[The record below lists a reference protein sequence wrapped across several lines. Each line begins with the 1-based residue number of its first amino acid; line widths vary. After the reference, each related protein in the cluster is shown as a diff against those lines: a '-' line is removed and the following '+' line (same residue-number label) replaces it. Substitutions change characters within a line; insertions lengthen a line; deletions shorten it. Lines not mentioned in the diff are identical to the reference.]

1 MKLDYFTLISPD
13 PLHIHGVGDIKSPTL
28 SEISKLESKININNC
43 EFNVTFK
50 GCYYIYIND
59 VLKHFNIKKTDF
71 SKVIKTIQKVIKLK
85 KIDNLESVDKKDI
98 YLSCSDKCI
107 KTLKRI
113 NKYLESIQD
122 QDQFIQCTDITFFK
136 ELSQEELDKIPE
148 EEQAKLVEIK
158 SIIDS
163 SNKWIN
169 IKYLSEVVTKCC
181 DYISTHLTN
190 ELSYLLYSK
199 YSLEDAKDK
208 SYDIDSKCLVFLKQ
222 DLIQLP
228 ETKDLGL
235 EETLAKYKELMKNK
249 TITDPVLVT
258 KLKYLVASKGPVS
271 KCTLMSPVI
280 LPYEDIE
287 HQEFNLT
294 EHGIKLKD
302 IKEIFKIADTANTF
316 VCDQE
321 LWNKIISY
329 DYSSIAKP
337 EKPKK
342 EPKPKVEKPK
352 KEPKVKKEVK
362 IEEEKP
368 KQEEVKIEEPVEI
381 KVEEEKPK
389 ETKKKTT
396 KKAKVEKVKK
406 ETKPKA
412 KKEVKPK
419 VEKKEMSEADILNS
433 ISVDTSVLELDDV
446 RQDFNLE

>member
-1 MKLDYFTLISPD
+1 MNTLDVLKF
-13 PLHIHGVGDIKSPTL
+13 IKS
-28 SEISKLESKININNC
+28 ENKLESKININNC

-85 KIDNLESVDKKDI
+85 KVDNLETVDKKDI
-98 YLSCSDKCI
+98 YLSNSDKCI
-107 KTLKRI
+107 KTLKKM

-122 QDQFIQCTDITFFK
+122 QDQFIQCTDVTFFK

-148 EEQAKLVEIK
+148 EEQSKLVEIK

-249 TITDPVLVT
+249 TITDPALIT

-342 EPKPKVEKPK
+342 EPKVK
-352 KEPKVKKEVK
+352 KETKSKVKKEVK

-368 KQEEVKIEEPVEI
+368 KVEEPKQEETIEV

>member
-1 MKLDYFTLISPD
+1 MNTLDVLKF
-13 PLHIHGVGDIKSPTL
+13 IKS
-28 SEISKLESKININNC
+28 ENKLESKININNC
-43 EFNVTFK
+43 EFNITFK

-71 SKVIKTIQKVIKLK
+71 TKVIKTIQKVIKLK
-85 KIDNLESVDKKDI
+85 KVDNLETVDKKDI

-107 KTLKRI
+107 KTLKRM

-148 EEQAKLVEIK
+148 EEQSKLVEIK

-249 TITDPVLVT
+249 TITDPALIT

-342 EPKPKVEKPK
+342 EPKVK
-352 KEPKVKKEVK
+352 KETKSKVKKEVK

-368 KQEEVKIEEPVEI
+368 KVEEPKQEETIEV

>member
-1 MKLDYFTLISPD
+1 MNTLDVLKF
-13 PLHIHGVGDIKSPTL
+13 IKS
-28 SEISKLESKININNC
+28 ENKLESKININNC

-71 SKVIKTIQKVIKLK
+71 TKVIKTIQKVIKLK

-98 YLSCSDKCI
+98 YLSSSDKCI

-122 QDQFIQCTDITFFK
+122 QDQFIQCTDVTFFK

-148 EEQAKLVEIK
+148 EEQNKLIEIK

-235 EETLAKYKELMKNK
+235 EETLAKYKELMKDK
-249 TITDPVLVT
+249 TITDPALIT

-342 EPKPKVEKPK
+342 EPKVK
-352 KEPKVKKEVK
+352 KETKSKVKKEVK

-368 KQEEVKIEEPVEI
+368 KVEEPKQEEVKQEEVVEV

-396 KKAKVEKVKK
+396 KKAKVERVKK

>member
-1 MKLDYFTLISPD
+1 MNTLDVLKF
-13 PLHIHGVGDIKSPTL
+13 IKS
-28 SEISKLESKININNC
+28 ENKLESKININNC

-71 SKVIKTIQKVIKLK
+71 TKVIKTIQKVIKLK

-98 YLSCSDKCI
+98 YLSSSDKCI

-122 QDQFIQCTDITFFK
+122 QDQFIQCTDVTFFK

-249 TITDPVLVT
+249 TITDPALIT

-342 EPKPKVEKPK
+342 EPKVK
-352 KEPKVKKEVK
+352 KETKPKVKKEVK

-368 KQEEVKIEEPVEI
+368 KVEEPKQEEVKQEETIEV

-396 KKAKVEKVKK
+396 KKAKVERVKK

>member
-1 MKLDYFTLISPD
+1 MNTLDVLKF
-13 PLHIHGVGDIKSPTL
+13 IKS
-28 SEISKLESKININNC
+28 ENKLESKININNC
-43 EFNVTFK
+43 EFNVSFK

-71 SKVIKTIQKVIKLK
+71 TKVIKTIQKVIKLK
-85 KIDNLESVDKKDI
+85 KIDNLENVDKKDI

-136 ELSQEELDKIPE
+136 ELSQEELDKIPK
-148 EEQAKLVEIK
+148 EEQDKLVEIK

-222 DLIQLP
+222 DLVQFP
-228 ETKDLGL
+228 EIKDLGL
-235 EETLAKYKELMKNK
+235 EETLAKYKELIKNK
-249 TITDPVLVT
+249 KIEDPVLIA
-258 KLKYLVASKGPVS
+258 KLKYLTASKGPVS
-271 KCTLMSPVI
+271 KCTVMSPVI
-280 LPYEDIE
+280 LPYQEIE

-337 EKPKK
+337 KVEKVKK

-352 KEPKVKKEVK
+352 KETKSKVKKEVK

-368 KQEEVKIEEPVEI
+368 KQEEPVEVKI
-381 KVEEEKPK
+381 KEEKPK

-396 KKAKVEKVKK
+396 KKTTRVKK
-406 ETKPKA
+406 ETKSKA
-412 KKEVKPK
+412 KKEEPK
-419 VEKKEMSEADILNS
+419 VEIKEMSEADILNS
-433 ISVDTSVLELDDV
+433 ISVDTSILELDDV

>member
-1 MKLDYFTLISPD
+1 MNTLDVLKF
-13 PLHIHGVGDIKSPTL
+13 IKS
-28 SEISKLESKININNC
+28 ENKLESKININNC
-43 EFNVTFK
+43 EFNVSFK
-50 GCYYIYIND
+50 GCYYVYIND

-71 SKVIKTIQKVIKLK
+71 TKVIKTIQKVIKLK
-85 KIDNLESVDKKDI
+85 KIDNLEGVDKKDI

-136 ELSQEELDKIPE
+136 ELSQEELDKIPK
-148 EEQAKLVEIK
+148 EEQDKLVEIK

-208 SYDIDSKCLVFLKQ
+208 SYDIDSKYLVFLKQ
-222 DLIQLP
+222 DLVQLP

-235 EETLAKYKELMKNK
+235 EETLAKYKELIKDK
-249 TITDPVLVT
+249 KIEDPVLIA
-258 KLKYLVASKGPVS
+258 KLKYLTASKGPVS
-271 KCTLMSPVI
+271 KCTVMSPVI
-280 LPYEDIE
+280 LPYQEIE

-329 DYSSIAKP
+329 DYSAVAKP
-337 EKPKK
+337 KVEKVKK

-352 KEPKVKKEVK
+352 KETKSKVKKEVK
-362 IEEEKP
+362 IEEEPKTEEP
-368 KQEEVKIEEPVEI
+368 KQEEPVEVKI
-381 KVEEEKPK
+381 KEEKPK

-396 KKAKVEKVKK
+396 KKTTRVKK
-406 ETKPKA
+406 ETKSKA
-412 KKEVKPK
+412 KKEEPK
-419 VEKKEMSEADILNS
+419 VEIKEMSEADILNS
-433 ISVDTSVLELDDV
+433 ISVDNSILELDDV

>member
-1 MKLDYFTLISPD
+1 MNTLDVLKF
-13 PLHIHGVGDIKSPTL
+13 IKS
-28 SEISKLESKININNC
+28 ENKLESKININNC

-71 SKVIKTIQKVIKLK
+71 TKVIKTIQKVIKLK
-85 KIDNLESVDKKDI
+85 KVDNLETVDKKDI

-107 KTLKRI
+107 KTLKRM

-122 QDQFIQCTDITFFK
+122 QDQFIQCTDVTFFK

-249 TITDPVLVT
+249 TITDPALIT

-342 EPKPKVEKPK
+342 EPKVK
-352 KEPKVKKEVK
+352 KETKSKVKKEVK

-368 KQEEVKIEEPVEI
+368 KVEEPKQEEVKEEETIEV

>member
-1 MKLDYFTLISPD
+1 MNTLDVLKF
-13 PLHIHGVGDIKSPTL
+13 IKS
-28 SEISKLESKININNC
+28 ENKLESKININNC
-43 EFNVTFK
+43 EFNVSFK

-71 SKVIKTIQKVIKLK
+71 TKVIKTIQKVIKLK
-85 KIDNLESVDKKDI
+85 KIDNLEGVDKKDI
-98 YLSCSDKCI
+98 YLSSSDKCI

-136 ELSQEELDKIPE
+136 ELSQEELDKIPK
-148 EEQAKLVEIK
+148 EEQDKLVEIK

-199 YSLEDAKDK
+199 YSLEEAKDK

-222 DLIQLP
+222 DLIQLE

-235 EETLAKYKELMKNK
+235 EETLAKYKELMKDK
-249 TITDPVLVT
+249 TITDPVLVA

-271 KCTLMSPVI
+271 KCTVMSPVI
-280 LPYEDIE
+280 LPYQEIE

-329 DYSSIAKP
+329 DYSGVAKP
-337 EKPKK
+337 KVEKVKK

-352 KEPKVKKEVK
+352 KETKSKVKKEIK
-362 IEEEKP
+362 IEEEPKTEEP
-368 KQEEVKIEEPVEI
+368 KQEEPVEV

-396 KKAKVEKVKK
+396 KKTTRVKK
-406 ETKPKA
+406 DTKPKA
-412 KKEVKPK
+412 KKEEPK
-419 VEKKEMSEADILNS
+419 VEMKEMSEADILNS
-433 ISVDTSVLELDDV
+433 ISVDTSVLELNDV

>member
-1 MKLDYFTLISPD
+1 MNTLDVLKF
-13 PLHIHGVGDIKSPTL
+13 IKS
-28 SEISKLESKININNC
+28 ENKLESKININNC
-43 EFNVTFK
+43 EFNVSFK
-50 GCYYIYIND
+50 GCYHIYIND

-71 SKVIKTIQKVIKLK
+71 TKVIKTIQKVIKLK
-85 KIDNLESVDKKDI
+85 KIDNLEGVDKKDI
-98 YLSCSDKCI
+98 YLSSSDKCI

-136 ELSQEELDKIPE
+136 ELSQEELDKIPK
-148 EEQAKLVEIK
+148 EEQDKLVEIK

-208 SYDIDSKCLVFLKQ
+208 SYDIDSKYLVFLKQ

-235 EETLAKYKELMKNK
+235 EETLTKYKELMKDK
-249 TITDPVLVT
+249 TITDPVLVA

-271 KCTLMSPVI
+271 KCTVMSPVI
-280 LPYEDIE
+280 LPYQEIE

-329 DYSSIAKP
+329 DYSSVAKP
-337 EKPKK
+337 KVEKVKK
-342 EPKPKVEKPK
+342 EPKPKVEKVK
-352 KEPKVKKEVK
+352 KETKSKVKKEVK
-362 IEEEKP
+362 IEEEP
-368 KQEEVKIEEPVEI
+368 KQEEPVEV

-396 KKAKVEKVKK
+396 KKTTRVKR
-406 ETKPKA
+406 ETKPKT
-412 KKEVKPK
+412 KKEEPK
-419 VEKKEMSEADILNS
+419 VEMKEMSEADILNS

>member
-1 MKLDYFTLISPD
+1 MNTLDVLKF
-13 PLHIHGVGDIKSPTL
+13 IKS
-28 SEISKLESKININNC
+28 ENKLESKININNC

-71 SKVIKTIQKVIKLK
+71 TKVIKTIQKVIKLK

-122 QDQFIQCTDITFFK
+122 QDQFIQCTDVTFFK
-136 ELSQEELDKIPE
+136 ELSQEELDKIPK
-148 EEQAKLVEIK
+148 EEQDKLVEIK

-235 EETLAKYKELMKNK
+235 EETLAKYKELIKDK
-249 TITDPVLVT
+249 KIEDPALIT

-342 EPKPKVEKPK
+342 EPKVK
-352 KEPKVKKEVK
+352 KETKPKVKKEVK

-368 KQEEVKIEEPVEI
+368 KVEEPKQEEVKQEETIEV

-396 KKAKVEKVKK
+396 KKAKVEKAKK

>member
-1 MKLDYFTLISPD
+1 MNTLDVLKF
-13 PLHIHGVGDIKSPTL
+13 IKS
-28 SEISKLESKININNC
+28 ENKLESKININNC
-43 EFNVTFK
+43 EFNVSFK

-71 SKVIKTIQKVIKLK
+71 TKVIKTIQKVIKLK
-85 KIDNLESVDKKDI
+85 KIDNLENVDKKDI

-136 ELSQEELDKIPE
+136 ELSQEELDKIPK
-148 EEQAKLVEIK
+148 EEQDKLVEIK

-208 SYDIDSKCLVFLKQ
+208 SYDIDSKYLVFLKQ

-228 ETKDLGL
+228 ETKDLSL
-235 EETLAKYKELMKNK
+235 EETLAKYKELIKDK
-249 TITDPVLVT
+249 TITDPVLIA

-329 DYSSIAKP
+329 DYSSVAKP
-337 EKPKK
+337 KVEKVKK

-352 KEPKVKKEVK
+352 KETKSKVKKEVK
-362 IEEEKP
+362 IEEEP
-368 KQEEVKIEEPVEI
+368 KQEEPVEVKIEES
-381 KVEEEKPK
+381 KPK

-396 KKAKVEKVKK
+396 KKTTRVKR

-412 KKEVKPK
+412 KKEEPK
-419 VEKKEMSEADILNS
+419 VEMKEMSEADILNS

>member
-1 MKLDYFTLISPD
+1 MNTLDVLKF
-13 PLHIHGVGDIKSPTL
+13 IKS
-28 SEISKLESKININNC
+28 ENKLESKININNC

-85 KIDNLESVDKKDI
+85 KVDNLETVDKKDI
-98 YLSCSDKCI
+98 YLSNSEKGI
-107 KTLKRI
+107 KTLKKM

-122 QDQFIQCTDITFFK
+122 QDQFIQCTDVTFFK

-148 EEQAKLVEIK
+148 EEQGKLVEIK

-249 TITDPVLVT
+249 TITDPALIT

-342 EPKPKVEKPK
+342 EPKVK
-352 KEPKVKKEVK
+352 KETKPKVKKEVK

-368 KQEEVKIEEPVEI
+368 KVEEQKQEEVKQEEVVEV

-433 ISVDTSVLELDDV
+433 ISVDTSVLVLDDV
-446 RQDFNLE
+446 RQDYDLE

>member
-1 MKLDYFTLISPD
+1 MNTLDVLKF
-13 PLHIHGVGDIKSPTL
+13 IKS
-28 SEISKLESKININNC
+28 ENKLESKININNC

-71 SKVIKTIQKVIKLK
+71 TKVIKTIQKVIKLK
-85 KIDNLESVDKKDI
+85 KVDNLENVDKKDI
-98 YLSCSDKCI
+98 YLSSSDKCI
-107 KTLKRI
+107 KTLKRM

-122 QDQFIQCTDITFFK
+122 QDQFIQCTDVTFFK

-249 TITDPVLVT
+249 TITDPALIT

-342 EPKPKVEKPK
+342 EPKVK
-352 KEPKVKKEVK
+352 KETKSKVKKEVK

-368 KQEEVKIEEPVEI
+368 KVEEPKQEEVVEV

>member
-1 MKLDYFTLISPD
+1 MNTLDVLKF
-13 PLHIHGVGDIKSPTL
+13 IKS
-28 SEISKLESKININNC
+28 ENKLESKININNC

-98 YLSCSDKCI
+98 YLSSSDKCI

-136 ELSQEELDKIPE
+136 ELSQEELDKIPK
-148 EEQAKLVEIK
+148 EEQDKLVEIK

-208 SYDIDSKCLVFLKQ
+208 SYDIDSKYLVFLKQ

-235 EETLAKYKELMKNK
+235 EETLAKYKELMKDK

-271 KCTLMSPVI
+271 KCTVMSPVI
-280 LPYEDIE
+280 LPYQEIE

-329 DYSSIAKP
+329 DYSSVAKP
-337 EKPKK
+337 KVEKVKK
-342 EPKPKVEKPK
+342 EPKPKVEKVK
-352 KEPKVKKEVK
+352 KETKSKVKKEVK
-362 IEEEKP
+362 IEEEP
-368 KQEEVKIEEPVEI
+368 KQEEVKIEEPVEV

-396 KKAKVEKVKK
+396 KKTTRVKR

-412 KKEVKPK
+412 KKEEPK
-419 VEKKEMSEADILNS
+419 VEMKEMSEADILNS

>member
-1 MKLDYFTLISPD
+1 MNTLDVLKF
-13 PLHIHGVGDIKSPTL
+13 IKS
-28 SEISKLESKININNC
+28 ENKLESKININNC

-85 KIDNLESVDKKDI
+85 KVDNLENVDKKDI
-98 YLSCSDKCI
+98 YLSSSDKCI
-107 KTLKRI
+107 KTLKRM

-122 QDQFIQCTDITFFK
+122 QDQFIQCTDVTFFK

-148 EEQAKLVEIK
+148 EEQSKLVEIK

-249 TITDPVLVT
+249 TITDPALIT

-342 EPKPKVEKPK
+342 EPKVK
-352 KEPKVKKEVK
+352 KETKPKVKKEVK

-368 KQEEVKIEEPVEI
+368 KVEEPKQEEVKQEETIEV

-396 KKAKVEKVKK
+396 KKAKVEKAKK

>member
-1 MKLDYFTLISPD
+1 MNTLDVLKF
-13 PLHIHGVGDIKSPTL
+13 IKS
-28 SEISKLESKININNC
+28 ENKLESKININNC

-85 KIDNLESVDKKDI
+85 KVDNLETVDKKDI

-136 ELSQEELDKIPE
+136 ELSQEELDKIPK
-148 EEQAKLVEIK
+148 EEQDKLVEIK

-208 SYDIDSKCLVFLKQ
+208 SYDIDSKYLVFLKQ

-235 EETLAKYKELMKNK
+235 EETLAKYKELIKDK
-249 TITDPVLVT
+249 KIEDPALIT

-271 KCTLMSPVI
+271 KCTVMSPVI

-329 DYSSIAKP
+329 DYSSVAKP

-342 EPKPKVEKPK
+342 EPKVK
-352 KEPKVKKEVK
+352 KETKPKVKKEVK

-368 KQEEVKIEEPVEI
+368 KVEEPKQEEVKQEETIEV

-396 KKAKVEKVKK
+396 KKTTRVKRD
-406 ETKPKA
+406 TKPKA
-412 KKEVKPK
+412 KKEVEPK
-419 VEKKEMSEADILNS
+419 VEMKEMSEADILNS

>member
-1 MKLDYFTLISPD
+1 MNTLDVLKF
-13 PLHIHGVGDIKSPTL
+13 IKS
-28 SEISKLESKININNC
+28 ENKLESKININNC
-43 EFNVTFK
+43 EFNVIFK

-71 SKVIKTIQKVIKLK
+71 TKVIKTIQKVIKLK

-98 YLSCSDKCI
+98 YLSSSDKCI

-136 ELSQEELDKIPE
+136 ELSQEELDKIPK
-148 EEQAKLVEIK
+148 EEQDKLVEIK

-181 DYISTHLTN
+181 DYVSTHLTD

-208 SYDIDSKCLVFLKQ
+208 SYDIDSKYLVFLKQ

-235 EETLAKYKELMKNK
+235 EETLAKYKELMKDK
-249 TITDPVLVT
+249 KIEDPALIT

-329 DYSSIAKP
+329 DYSAVAKP
-337 EKPKK
+337 KVEKVKK

-352 KEPKVKKEVK
+352 KETKSKVKKEIK

-368 KQEEVKIEEPVEI
+368 EIKQEEPKTEEPVEI
-381 KVEEEKPK
+381 KIEEEKPK

-396 KKAKVEKVKK
+396 KKTTRVKR

-412 KKEVKPK
+412 KKEEPK
-419 VEKKEMSEADILNS
+419 VEMKEMSEADILNS

>member
-1 MKLDYFTLISPD
+1 MNTLDVLKF
-13 PLHIHGVGDIKSPTL
+13 IKS
-28 SEISKLESKININNC
+28 ENKLESKININNC
-43 EFNVTFK
+43 EFNVSFK

-71 SKVIKTIQKVIKLK
+71 TKVIKTIQKVIKLK

-122 QDQFIQCTDITFFK
+122 QDQFIQYTDITFFK
-136 ELSQEELDKIPE
+136 ELSQEELDKISK
-148 EEQAKLVEIK
+148 EEQDKLVEIK

-235 EETLAKYKELMKNK
+235 EETLAKYKELMKDK
-249 TITDPVLVT
+249 TITDPALVT

-329 DYSSIAKP
+329 DYSSVAKP
-337 EKPKK
+337 KVEKVKK

-352 KEPKVKKEVK
+352 KETKSKVKKEVK

-368 KQEEVKIEEPVEI
+368 KQEEVKVEEPVEV

-396 KKAKVEKVKK
+396 KKTTRVKRD
-406 ETKPKA
+406 TKPKA
-412 KKEVKPK
+412 KKEVEPK
-419 VEKKEMSEADILNS
+419 VEMKEMSEADILNS

-446 RQDFNLE
+446 RQDVNLE

>member
-1 MKLDYFTLISPD
+1 MNTLDVLKF
-13 PLHIHGVGDIKSPTL
+13 IKS
-28 SEISKLESKININNC
+28 ENKLESKININNC

-85 KIDNLESVDKKDI
+85 KVDNLESVDKKDI

-136 ELSQEELDKIPE
+136 ELSQEELNKIPK
-148 EEQAKLVEIK
+148 EEQDKLVEIK

-235 EETLAKYKELMKNK
+235 EETLAKYKELMQNK
-249 TITDPVLVT
+249 TITDPILIT

-329 DYSSIAKP
+329 DYSAVAKP
-337 EKPKK
+337 KVEKVKK
-342 EPKPKVEKPK
+342 EPKPKVEKVK
-352 KEPKVKKEVK
+352 KETKSKVKKEVK

-368 KQEEVKIEEPVEI
+368 KQEETKQEKVKVEELKP
-381 KVEEEKPK
+381 EEEKPK

-396 KKAKVEKVKK
+396 KKTTRVKR

-412 KKEVKPK
+412 KKEEPK

>member
-1 MKLDYFTLISPD
+1 MNTLDVLKF
-13 PLHIHGVGDIKSPTL
+13 IKS
-28 SEISKLESKININNC
+28 ENKLESKININNC
-43 EFNVTFK
+43 EFNVSFK

-85 KIDNLESVDKKDI
+85 KVDNLESVDKKDI

-136 ELSQEELDKIPE
+136 ELSQEELDKIPK
-148 EEQAKLVEIK
+148 EEQDKLVEIK

-222 DLIQLP
+222 DLIQLE

-249 TITDPVLVT
+249 TITDPALIT

-329 DYSSIAKP
+329 DYSSVAKP
-337 EKPKK
+337 KVEKVKK

-352 KEPKVKKEVK
+352 KETKPKVKKEVK

-368 KQEEVKIEEPVEI
+368 KQEEQKQEEPVEV

-396 KKAKVEKVKK
+396 KKTTRVKR

-412 KKEVKPK
+412 KKEEPK

-433 ISVDTSVLELDDV
+433 ISVDTSILELDDV

>member
-1 MKLDYFTLISPD
+1 MNTLDVLKF
-13 PLHIHGVGDIKSPTL
+13 IKS
-28 SEISKLESKININNC
+28 ENKLESKININNC
-43 EFNVTFK
+43 EFNVSFK
-50 GCYYIYIND
+50 GCYHIYIND

-71 SKVIKTIQKVIKLK
+71 TKVIKTIQKVIKLK
-85 KIDNLESVDKKDI
+85 KIDNLEGVDKKDI
-98 YLSCSDKCI
+98 YLSSSDKCI

-136 ELSQEELDKIPE
+136 ELSQEELDKIPK
-148 EEQAKLVEIK
+148 EEQDKLVEIK

-208 SYDIDSKCLVFLKQ
+208 SYDIDSKYLVFLKQ

-235 EETLAKYKELMKNK
+235 EETLAKYKELMKDK
-249 TITDPVLVT
+249 TITDPVLVA

-271 KCTLMSPVI
+271 KCTVMSPVI
-280 LPYEDIE
+280 LPYQEIE

-329 DYSSIAKP
+329 DYSGVAKP
-337 EKPKK
+337 KVEKVKK

-352 KEPKVKKEVK
+352 KETKSKVKKEPK
-362 IEEEKP
+362 TEEPKQEV
-368 KQEEVKIEEPVEI
+368 KQEEVKIEESVDV

-396 KKAKVEKVKK
+396 KKTTRVKR

-412 KKEVKPK
+412 KKEEPK
-419 VEKKEMSEADILNS
+419 VEMKEMSEADILNS

>member
-1 MKLDYFTLISPD
+1 MNTLDVLKF
-13 PLHIHGVGDIKSPTL
+13 IKS
-28 SEISKLESKININNC
+28 ENKLESKININNC

-85 KIDNLESVDKKDI
+85 KVDNLETVDKKDI
-98 YLSCSDKCI
+98 YLSCSEKGI
-107 KTLKRI
+107 KTLKKM

-122 QDQFIQCTDITFFK
+122 QDQFIQCTDVTFFK

-249 TITDPVLVT
+249 TITDPALII

-342 EPKPKVEKPK
+342 EPKVK
-352 KEPKVKKEVK
+352 KETKPKVKKEVK

-368 KQEEVKIEEPVEI
+368 KVEEEKQEEEKQEEVVEV
-381 KVEEEKPK
+381 KVEEEKPVEEKPK
-389 ETKKKTT
+389 ETKKKTI

-446 RQDFNLE
+446 RQDFDLE

>member
-1 MKLDYFTLISPD
+1 MNTLDVLKF
-13 PLHIHGVGDIKSPTL
+13 IKS
-28 SEISKLESKININNC
+28 ENKLESKININNC

-235 EETLAKYKELMKNK
+235 EETLAKYKELIKDK
-249 TITDPVLVT
+249 KIKDPALIT

>member
-1 MKLDYFTLISPD
+1 MNTLDVLKF
-13 PLHIHGVGDIKSPTL
+13 IKS
-28 SEISKLESKININNC
+28 ENKLESKININNC

-71 SKVIKTIQKVIKLK
+71 TKVIKTIQKVIKLK
-85 KIDNLESVDKKDI
+85 KVDNLETVDKKDI
-98 YLSCSDKCI
+98 YLSSSDKCI
-107 KTLKRI
+107 KTLKRM

-181 DYISTHLTN
+181 DYVSTHLTD

-271 KCTLMSPVI
+271 KCTVMSPVI

-342 EPKPKVEKPK
+342 EPKVK
-352 KEPKVKKEVK
+352 KETKSKVKKEVK

-368 KQEEVKIEEPVEI
+368 KVEEPKQEEVKQEETIEV

>member
-1 MKLDYFTLISPD
+1 MNTLDVLKF
-13 PLHIHGVGDIKSPTL
+13 IKS
-28 SEISKLESKININNC
+28 ENKLESKININNC

-85 KIDNLESVDKKDI
+85 KVDNLETVDKKDI
-98 YLSCSDKCI
+98 YLSNSEKGI
-107 KTLKRI
+107 KTLKKM

-122 QDQFIQCTDITFFK
+122 QDQFIQCTDVTFFK
-136 ELSQEELDKIPE
+136 ELSQEELDKIPS
-148 EEQAKLVEIK
+148 EEQDKLVEIK

-235 EETLAKYKELMKNK
+235 EETLAKYKELIKDK
-249 TITDPVLVT
+249 KIEDPALIT
-258 KLKYLVASKGPVS
+258 KLKYLIASKGPVS

-321 LWNKIISY
+321 LWNKIISH
-329 DYSSIAKP
+329 DYSSVAKP

-352 KEPKVKKEVK
+352 KESKVKKEVK
-362 IEEEKP
+362 EEPKTEEP
-368 KQEEVKIEEPVEI
+368 KQEEVVEVEEV

-396 KKAKVEKVKK
+396 KKAKVERVKR

-419 VEKKEMSEADILNS
+419 AEKKEMSEADILNS

>member
-1 MKLDYFTLISPD
+1 MNTLDVLKF
-13 PLHIHGVGDIKSPTL
+13 IKS
-28 SEISKLESKININNC
+28 ENKLESKININNC

-85 KIDNLESVDKKDI
+85 KIDNLETVDKKDI
-98 YLSCSDKCI
+98 YLSNSDKGI
-107 KTLKRI
+107 KTLKKM

-136 ELSQEELDKIPE
+136 ELSQEELDKIPS
-148 EEQAKLVEIK
+148 EEQDKLVEIK

-228 ETKDLGL
+228 ETKDLDL
-235 EETLAKYKELMKNK
+235 EETLAKYKELIKDK
-249 TITDPVLVT
+249 KIEDQALIT

-321 LWNKIISY
+321 LWNKIISH
-329 DYSSIAKP
+329 DYSSVAKP

-342 EPKPKVEKPK
+342 EPKPKVEKVK
-352 KEPKVKKEVK
+352 KETKPKVKKEVK
-362 IEEEKP
+362 AKEESKQEEQKVEEQ
-368 KQEEVKIEEPVEI
+368 KQEEVVEV
-381 KVEEEKPK
+381 KVEEEKPEEEKTK

-396 KKAKVEKVKK
+396 KKAKVEKAKK

>member
-1 MKLDYFTLISPD
+1 MNTLDVLKF
-13 PLHIHGVGDIKSPTL
+13 IKS
-28 SEISKLESKININNC
+28 ENKLESKININNC
-43 EFNVTFK
+43 EFNVSFK

-71 SKVIKTIQKVIKLK
+71 TKVIKTIQKVIKLK
-85 KIDNLESVDKKDI
+85 KIDNLEGVDKKDI
-98 YLSCSDKCI
+98 YLSSSDKCI

-136 ELSQEELDKIPE
+136 ELSQEELDKIPK
-148 EEQAKLVEIK
+148 EEQDKLVEIK

-199 YSLEDAKDK
+199 YSLEEAKDK

-222 DLIQLP
+222 DLIQLE

-235 EETLAKYKELMKNK
+235 EETLAKYKELMKDK
-249 TITDPVLVT
+249 TITDPVLVA

-271 KCTLMSPVI
+271 KCTVMSPVI
-280 LPYEDIE
+280 LPYQEIE

-329 DYSSIAKP
+329 DYSGVAKP
-337 EKPKK
+337 KVEKVKK

-352 KEPKVKKEVK
+352 KETKSKVKKEIK
-362 IEEEKP
+362 IEEEPKTEEP
-368 KQEEVKIEEPVEI
+368 KQEEPVEV

-396 KKAKVEKVKK
+396 KKTTRVKK
-406 ETKPKA
+406 DTKPKA
-412 KKEVKPK
+412 KKEEPK
-419 VEKKEMSEADILNS
+419 VEMKEMSEADILNS

>member
-1 MKLDYFTLISPD
+1 MNTLDVLKF
-13 PLHIHGVGDIKSPTL
+13 IKS
-28 SEISKLESKININNC
+28 ENKLESKININNC
-43 EFNVTFK
+43 EFNVSFK

-71 SKVIKTIQKVIKLK
+71 TKVIKTIQKVIKLK
-85 KIDNLESVDKKDI
+85 KVDNLENVDKKDI

-136 ELSQEELDKIPE
+136 ELSQEELDKIPK
-148 EEQAKLVEIK
+148 EEQDKLVEIK

-208 SYDIDSKCLVFLKQ
+208 SYDIDSKYLVFLKQ
-222 DLIQLP
+222 DLIQFP
-228 ETKDLGL
+228 EIKDLGL
-235 EETLAKYKELMKNK
+235 EETLAKYKELIKDK
-249 TITDPVLVT
+249 KIEDPVLIA
-258 KLKYLVASKGPVS
+258 KLKYLTASKGPVS
-271 KCTLMSPVI
+271 KCTVMSPVI
-280 LPYEDIE
+280 LPYQEIE

-302 IKEIFKIADTANTF
+302 IKEIFKIADTSNTF

-329 DYSSIAKP
+329 DYSSVAKP
-337 EKPKK
+337 KVEKVKK
-342 EPKPKVEKPK
+342 EPKPKVEKVK
-352 KEPKVKKEVK
+352 KETKSKVKKEVK
-362 IEEEKP
+362 IEEP
-368 KQEEVKIEEPVEI
+368 KQEEPVEV

-396 KKAKVEKVKK
+396 KKTTRVKK
-406 ETKPKA
+406 ETKSKA
-412 KKEVKPK
+412 KKEEPK
-419 VEKKEMSEADILNS
+419 VEIKEMSEADILNS
-433 ISVDTSVLELDDV
+433 ISVDTSILELDDV

>member
-1 MKLDYFTLISPD
+1 MNTLDVLKF
-13 PLHIHGVGDIKSPTL
+13 IKS
-28 SEISKLESKININNC
+28 ENKLESKININNC

-85 KIDNLESVDKKDI
+85 KVDNLETVDKKDI
-98 YLSCSDKCI
+98 YLSSSDKCI
-107 KTLKRI
+107 KTLKRM

-122 QDQFIQCTDITFFK
+122 QDQFIQCTDVTFFK

-148 EEQAKLVEIK
+148 EEQSKLVEIK

-249 TITDPVLVT
+249 TITDPALIT

-342 EPKPKVEKPK
+342 EPKVK
-352 KEPKVKKEVK
+352 KETKSKVKKEVK

-368 KQEEVKIEEPVEI
+368 KVEEPKQEEPKQEETIEV

>member
-1 MKLDYFTLISPD
+1 MKD
-13 PLHIHGVGDIKSPTL
+13 
-28 SEISKLESKININNC
+28 
-43 EFNVTFK
+43 
-50 GCYYIYIND
+50 
-59 VLKHFNIKKTDF
+59 
-71 SKVIKTIQKVIKLK
+71 
-85 KIDNLESVDKKDI
+85 
-98 YLSCSDKCI
+98 
-107 KTLKRI
+107 
-113 NKYLESIQD
+113 
-122 QDQFIQCTDITFFK
+122 
-136 ELSQEELDKIPE
+136 
-148 EEQAKLVEIK
+148 
-158 SIIDS
+158 
-163 SNKWIN
+163 
-169 IKYLSEVVTKCC
+169 
-181 DYISTHLTN
+181 
-190 ELSYLLYSK
+190 
-199 YSLEDAKDK
+199 
-208 SYDIDSKCLVFLKQ
+208 
-222 DLIQLP
+222 
-228 ETKDLGL
+228 
-235 EETLAKYKELMKNK
+235 K
-249 TITDPVLVT
+249 TITDPALIT

-321 LWNKIISY
+321 LQNKIISY

-352 KEPKVKKEVK
+352 KEVKSKVKKEVK

-368 KQEEVKIEEPVEI
+368 KVEEPKQEEPKQEEVVEVKVEEEKP
-381 KVEEEKPK
+381 EEEKPK

-446 RQDFNLE
+446 RQDFDLE

>member
-1 MKLDYFTLISPD
+1 MNTLDVLKF
-13 PLHIHGVGDIKSPTL
+13 IKS
-28 SEISKLESKININNC
+28 ENKLESKININNC
-43 EFNVTFK
+43 EFNVSFK

-71 SKVIKTIQKVIKLK
+71 TKVIKTIQKVIKLK
-85 KIDNLESVDKKDI
+85 KIDNLENVDKKDI

-122 QDQFIQCTDITFFK
+122 QDQFIQCTDVTFFK

-228 ETKDLGL
+228 ETKDLSL
-235 EETLAKYKELMKNK
+235 EETLAKYKELIKDK
-249 TITDPVLVT
+249 TITDPVLIA

-271 KCTLMSPVI
+271 KCTVMSPVI
-280 LPYEDIE
+280 LPYQEIE

-329 DYSSIAKP
+329 DYSSVAKP
-337 EKPKK
+337 KVEKVKK

-352 KEPKVKKEVK
+352 KETKSKVKKEVK
-362 IEEEKP
+362 IEEEP
-368 KQEEVKIEEPVEI
+368 KQEEPVEVKIEES
-381 KVEEEKPK
+381 KPK

-396 KKAKVEKVKK
+396 KKTTRVKR

-412 KKEVKPK
+412 KKEEPK
-419 VEKKEMSEADILNS
+419 VEMKEMSEADILNS

>member
-1 MKLDYFTLISPD
+1 MNTLDVLKF
-13 PLHIHGVGDIKSPTL
+13 IKS
-28 SEISKLESKININNC
+28 ENKLESKININNC

-85 KIDNLESVDKKDI
+85 KIDNLEGVDKKDI
-98 YLSCSDKCI
+98 YLSSSDKCI

-136 ELSQEELDKIPE
+136 ELSQEELDKIPKE
-148 EEQAKLVEIK
+148 ETIEIK

-208 SYDIDSKCLVFLKQ
+208 SYDIDSKYLVFLKQ

-228 ETKDLGL
+228 ETKDLSL
-235 EETLAKYKELMKNK
+235 EETLVKYKELMKDK

-271 KCTLMSPVI
+271 KCTVMSPVI

-329 DYSSIAKP
+329 DYSGVAKP
-337 EKPKK
+337 KVEKVKK

-352 KEPKVKKEVK
+352 KETKSKVKKEVK
-362 IEEEKP
+362 IEEEPKPEEP
-368 KQEEVKIEEPVEI
+368 KQEEPVEV

-396 KKAKVEKVKK
+396 KKTTRVKR

-412 KKEVKPK
+412 KKEEPK
-419 VEKKEMSEADILNS
+419 VEMKEMSEADILNS

>member
-1 MKLDYFTLISPD
+1 MNTLDVLKF
-13 PLHIHGVGDIKSPTL
+13 IKS
-28 SEISKLESKININNC
+28 ENKLESKININNC
-43 EFNVTFK
+43 EFNVSFK

-71 SKVIKTIQKVIKLK
+71 TKVIKTIQKVIKLK

-98 YLSCSDKCI
+98 YLSSSDKCI

-136 ELSQEELDKIPE
+136 ELSQEELDKIPK
-148 EEQAKLVEIK
+148 EEQDKLVEIK

-235 EETLAKYKELMKNK
+235 EETLAKYKELMKDK

-329 DYSSIAKP
+329 DYSSVAKP
-337 EKPKK
+337 KVEKVKK
-342 EPKPKVEKPK
+342 EPKPKVEKVK
-352 KEPKVKKEVK
+352 KETKSKVKKEDK
-362 IEEEKP
+362 IEEEP
-368 KQEEVKIEEPVEI
+368 KQEEVKIEEPVEV

-396 KKAKVEKVKK
+396 KKTTRVKR

-412 KKEVKPK
+412 KKEEPK
-419 VEKKEMSEADILNS
+419 VEMKEMSEADILNS
-433 ISVDTSVLELDDV
+433 ISVGTSVLELDDV

>member
-1 MKLDYFTLISPD
+1 MNTLDVLKF
-13 PLHIHGVGDIKSPTL
+13 IKS
-28 SEISKLESKININNC
+28 ENKLESKININNC
-43 EFNVTFK
+43 EFNVSFK
-50 GCYYIYIND
+50 DCYYIYIND

-98 YLSCSDKCI
+98 YLSSSDKCI

-136 ELSQEELDKIPE
+136 ELSQEELDKIPK
-148 EEQAKLVEIK
+148 EEQDKLVEIK

-329 DYSSIAKP
+329 DYSSVAKP
-337 EKPKK
+337 KVEKVKK
-342 EPKPKVEKPK
+342 ETKPKVEKPK
-352 KEPKVKKEVK
+352 KETKSKVKKEIK

-396 KKAKVEKVKK
+396 KKTTRVKRD
-406 ETKPKA
+406 TKPKA
-412 KKEVKPK
+412 KKEVEPK
-419 VEKKEMSEADILNS
+419 VEMKEMSEADILNS

>member
-1 MKLDYFTLISPD
+1 MNTLDVLKF
-13 PLHIHGVGDIKSPTL
+13 IKS
-28 SEISKLESKININNC
+28 ENKLESKININNC

-85 KIDNLESVDKKDI
+85 KVDNLESVDKKDI

-136 ELSQEELDKIPE
+136 ELSQEELDKIPK
-148 EEQAKLVEIK
+148 EEQDKLVEIK

-249 TITDPVLVT
+249 TITDPALVT

-321 LWNKIISY
+321 LWNKIVSY
-329 DYSSIAKP
+329 DYSSVAKP
-337 EKPKK
+337 KVEKVKK

-352 KEPKVKKEVK
+352 KETKSKVKKEVK

-368 KQEEVKIEEPVEI
+368 KQEEIIEVKVEESKP
-381 KVEEEKPK
+381 EEEKPK
-389 ETKKKTT
+389 ETKKKIT
-396 KKAKVEKVKK
+396 KKTTRVKR

-412 KKEVKPK
+412 KKEEPK
-419 VEKKEMSEADILNS
+419 VEMKEMSEADILNS

>member
-1 MKLDYFTLISPD
+1 MNTLDVLKF
-13 PLHIHGVGDIKSPTL
+13 IKS
-28 SEISKLESKININNC
+28 ENKLESKININNC

-71 SKVIKTIQKVIKLK
+71 TKVIKTIQKVIKLK

-107 KTLKRI
+107 KILKRM

-122 QDQFIQCTDITFFK
+122 QDQFIQCTDVTFFK

-249 TITDPVLVT
+249 TITDPALIT

-342 EPKPKVEKPK
+342 EPKVK
-352 KEPKVKKEVK
+352 KETKPKVKKEVK

-368 KQEEVKIEEPVEI
+368 KVEEPKQEEVKQEETIEV

-396 KKAKVEKVKK
+396 KKAKVEKAKK

>member
-1 MKLDYFTLISPD
+1 MNTLDVLKF
-13 PLHIHGVGDIKSPTL
+13 IKS
-28 SEISKLESKININNC
+28 ENKLESKININNC

-85 KIDNLESVDKKDI
+85 KVDNLETVDKKDI
-98 YLSCSDKCI
+98 YLSSSDKGI
-107 KTLKRI
+107 KTLKKM

-148 EEQAKLVEIK
+148 EEQDKLVEIK

-235 EETLAKYKELMKNK
+235 EETLSKYKELIKDK
-249 TITDPVLVT
+249 KIEDPALIT
-258 KLKYLVASKGPVS
+258 KLKYLIASKGPVS

-368 KQEEVKIEEPVEI
+368 KVEEEKPEEPKEEVVEVKVEEEKP
-381 KVEEEKPK
+381 EEEKPK

-396 KKAKVEKVKK
+396 KKAKVEKAKK